1 MSSNWP
7 TDAHSQPLMSSAIP
21 PECSRDTASLPSGP
35 FATYCNPPSVWPA
48 FLAGQET
55 NPVRVLLVDDDPV
68 LRETLSEL
76 LTNEGFRVTVAGS
89 GEEAERLLL
98 KANPSFDLVLTDL
111 VMPGK
116 SGMDVLRTALRVDPS
131 CTVLVLSG
139 FGSVREATEAM
150 DQGAYGMVTKP
161 LHLDQFR
168 NILRRL
174 MERIE
179 LIHERDSLRKRV
191 AHLEARVEELE
202 ATQGRMEMLAQRI
215 NPITPEGRSDTLSD
229 LERIAGLHARG
240 LLSEEQ
246 FEAAKKTLIAKWL
259 T

>member
-1 MSSNWP
+1 MTP
-7 TDAHSQPLMSSAIP
+7 VIP
-21 PECSRDTASLPSGP
+21 PHLPP
-35 FATYCNPPSVWPA
+35 HH
-48 FLAGQET
+48 L
-55 NPVRVLLVDDDPV
+55 LLVDDDPV

-89 GEEAERLLL
+89 GEEAEHLLI
-98 KANPSFDLVLTDL
+98 KAKPSFDLVLTDL

-116 SGMDVLRTALRVDPS
+116 SGMDVLRAALKVDPS

-215 NPITPEGRSDTLSD
+215 NPISPEGKSDTLSD

-259 T
+259 I